1 MRDYD
6 GYYRDGY
13 YEPPPRRYRR
23 RRRGRAGLVIFA
35 LILILA
41 LVFVW
46 RFTDGFT
53 RFAPPELTNVQDGF
67 TYSLDALAG
76 EISPDMRLDECGI
89 DYKAELE
96 SMAANKPKLADR
108 LNFIADHLEIY
119 PEEAVKTALQ
129 GEEKLDF
136 ALLMPFRGED
146 AGGVN
151 AVITAQKGT
160 APYLIQYDSRWAY
173 HAYGSSVMGIT
184 ACGPTCLSMAA
195 IGLTGDASLTPARIA
210 DWAEDAGYYVDGAGT
225 AWSLFT
231 DGAAQ
236 LGLRSEAIAVDEDD
250 MKSRLDAGEVLIASM
265 LPGDFTTSGHFVVIV
280 DHGLF
285 GFNVYDPNSIALS
298 SRGLELRQARAAD
311 SPALELFRRARGRE
325 PRRDDL
331 VRRLRGV
338 HNPARRAQHRR
349 GRAHDHPP
357 RRGDDLREPRRGIH
371 LRGVSGPA
379 RLRAH
384 ELHSP
389 LRRRP
394 GRQPRPGDRPSRRKR
409 RRPDRYGEGMA
420 GETDVRQ

>member
-160 APYLIQYDSRWAY
+160 VPYLIQYDSRWAY

-195 IGLTGDASLTPARIA
+195 ICLTGDAGLTPARIA
-210 DWAEDAGYYVDGAGT
+210 DWAEGAGYYVNGAGT

-236 LGLRSEAIAVDEDD
+236 LGLRSETMAADEDG

-298 SRGLELRQARAAD
+298 SRAWSFDKLEPQIAQLWSLSAAPAGESLAGTTWYADCEEFITLRAEPNTGAAALTTIPRGGEMTYV
-311 SPALELFRRARGRE
+311 SPAGEFTCVEYQGQRGYVLTSYIARSGGA
-325 PRRDDL
+325 PA
-331 VRRLRGV
+331 V
-338 HNPARRAQHRR
+338 NPA
-349 GRAHDHPP
+349 P
-357 RRGDDLREPRRGIH
+357 
-371 LRGVSGPA
+371 
-379 RLRAH
+379 
-384 ELHSP
+384 
-389 LRRRP
+389 
-394 GRQPRPGDRPSRRKR
+394 
-409 RRPDRYGEGMA
+409 
-420 GETDVRQ
+420 ETDPPAESGGGLIDTAKEWLEKLM

>member
-160 APYLIQYDSRWAY
+160 VPYLIQYDSRWAY

-195 IGLTGDASLTPARIA
+195 IGLTGDAGLTPARIA
-210 DWAEDAGYYVDGAGT
+210 DWAEGAGYYVDGAGT

-236 LGLRSEAIAVDEDD
+236 LGLRSETIAVDEDG

-298 SRGLELRQARAAD
+298 SRAWSFDKLEPQIAQLWSFSAAPAGESLAGTTWYADCEEFITLRAEPNTGAAALTTIPRGGEMTYV
-311 SPALELFRRARGRE
+311 SPAGEFTCVEYQGQRGYVLTSYIARSGGA
-325 PRRDDL
+325 PA
-331 VRRLRGV
+331 V
-338 HNPARRAQHRR
+338 NPA
-349 GRAHDHPP
+349 P
-357 RRGDDLREPRRGIH
+357 
-371 LRGVSGPA
+371 
-379 RLRAH
+379 
-384 ELHSP
+384 
-389 LRRRP
+389 
-394 GRQPRPGDRPSRRKR
+394 
-409 RRPDRYGEGMA
+409 
-420 GETDVRQ
+420 ETDPPAESGGGLIDTAKEWLEKLM

>member
-96 SMAANKPKLADR
+96 SLAANKPKLADR

-236 LGLRSEAIAVDEDD
+236 LGLRSEAIAADEDD

-285 GFNVYDPNSIALS
+285 GFNVYDPNSISLS
-298 SRGLELRQARAAD
+298 SRAWSFNKLEPQIAQLWSFSAAPAGESLAGTTWYADCEEFITLRAEPNTGAAALTTIPRGGEMTYV
-311 SPALELFRRARGRE
+311 SPAGEFTCVEYQGQRGYVLTSYIARSGGATS
-325 PRRDDL
+325 
-331 VRRLRGV
+331 V
-338 HNPARRAQHRR
+338 NPAPETE
-349 GRAHDHPP
+349 PP
-357 RRGDDLREPRRGIH
+357 AE
-371 LRGVSGPA
+371 SGGGLIDTA
-379 RLRAH
+379 KEWL
-384 ELHSP
+384 EKL
-389 LRRRP
+389 
-394 GRQPRPGDRPSRRKR
+394 
-409 RRPDRYGEGMA
+409 M
-420 GETDVRQ
+420 

>member
-160 APYLIQYDSRWAY
+160 VPYLIQYDSRWAY

-195 IGLTGDASLTPARIA
+195 IGLTGDAGLTPARIA

-236 LGLRSEAIAVDEDD
+236 LGLRSEAIAADEDG

-285 GFNVYDPNSIALS
+285 GFNVYDPNSISLS
-298 SRGLELRQARAAD
+298 SRAWSFDKLEPQIAQLWSFSAAPAGESLAGTTWYADCEEFITLRAEPNTGAAALTTIPRGGEMTYV
-311 SPALELFRRARGRE
+311 SPAGEFTCVEYQGQRGYVLTSYIARSGGA
-325 PRRDDL
+325 PA
-331 VRRLRGV
+331 V
-338 HNPARRAQHRR
+338 NPAPETA
-349 GRAHDHPP
+349 PP
-357 RRGDDLREPRRGIH
+357 AE
-371 LRGVSGPA
+371 SGGGLIDTA
-379 RLRAH
+379 KEWL
-384 ELHSP
+384 EKL
-389 LRRRP
+389 
-394 GRQPRPGDRPSRRKR
+394 
-409 RRPDRYGEGMA
+409 M
-420 GETDVRQ
+420 

>member
-146 AGGVN
+146 AGGVS

-160 APYLIQYDSRWAY
+160 VPYLIQYDSRWAY

-195 IGLTGDASLTPARIA
+195 IGLTGDAGLTPARIA

-236 LGLRSEAIAVDEDD
+236 LGLRSEAIAADEDG

-298 SRGLELRQARAAD
+298 SRAWSFDKLEPQIAQLWGFSAAPAGESLAGTTWYADCEEFITLRAEPNTGAAALTTIPRGGEMTYV
-311 SPALELFRRARGRE
+311 SPAGEFTCVEYQGQRGYVLTSYIARSGGA
-325 PRRDDL
+325 PA
-331 VRRLRGV
+331 V
-338 HNPARRAQHRR
+338 NPAPETA
-349 GRAHDHPP
+349 PP
-357 RRGDDLREPRRGIH
+357 AE
-371 LRGVSGPA
+371 SGGGLIDTA
-379 RLRAH
+379 KEWL
-384 ELHSP
+384 EKL
-389 LRRRP
+389 
-394 GRQPRPGDRPSRRKR
+394 
-409 RRPDRYGEGMA
+409 M
-420 GETDVRQ
+420 

>member
-311 SPALELFRRARGRE
+311 SPALELFRRAPAGESLAGTTWYADCEEFITLRAEPNTGAAALTTIPRGGE
-325 PRRDDL
+325 MTYVSPAGEFTC
-331 VRRLRGV
+331 VEYQGQRGYV
-338 HNPARRAQHRR
+338 LTSYIARSGGAPAVNPA
-349 GRAHDHPP
+349 P
-357 RRGDDLREPRRGIH
+357 
-371 LRGVSGPA
+371 
-379 RLRAH
+379 
-384 ELHSP
+384 
-389 LRRRP
+389 
-394 GRQPRPGDRPSRRKR
+394 
-409 RRPDRYGEGMA
+409 
-420 GETDVRQ
+420 ETDPPAESGGGLIDTAKEWLEKLM

>member
-160 APYLIQYDSRWAY
+160 VPYLIQHDSRWAY

-195 IGLTGDASLTPARIA
+195 IGLTGDAGLTPARIA

-236 LGLRSEAIAVDEDD
+236 LGLRSETIAADEDG

-285 GFNVYDPNSIALS
+285 GFNVYDPNSISLS
-298 SRGLELRQARAAD
+298 SRAWSFDKLEPQIAQLWSFSAAPAGESLAGTTWYADCEEFITLRAEPNTGAAALTTIPRGGEMTYV
-311 SPALELFRRARGRE
+311 SPAGEFTCVEYQGQRGYVLTSYIARSGGA
-325 PRRDDL
+325 PA
-331 VRRLRGV
+331 V
-338 HNPARRAQHRR
+338 NPA
-349 GRAHDHPP
+349 P
-357 RRGDDLREPRRGIH
+357 
-371 LRGVSGPA
+371 
-379 RLRAH
+379 
-384 ELHSP
+384 
-389 LRRRP
+389 
-394 GRQPRPGDRPSRRKR
+394 
-409 RRPDRYGEGMA
+409 
-420 GETDVRQ
+420 ETDPPAESGGGLIDTAKEWLEKLM

>member
-1 MRDYD
+1 
-6 GYYRDGY
+6 
-13 YEPPPRRYRR
+13 
-23 RRRGRAGLVIFA
+23 
-35 LILILA
+35 
-41 LVFVW
+41 
-46 RFTDGFT
+46 
-53 RFAPPELTNVQDGF
+53 
-67 TYSLDALAG
+67 
-76 EISPDMRLDECGI
+76 MRLDECGI

-160 APYLIQYDSRWAY
+160 VPYLIQYDSRWAY

-195 IGLTGDASLTPARIA
+195 IGLTGDAGLTPARIA

-236 LGLRSEAIAVDEDD
+236 LGLRSEAIAADEDD

-265 LPGDFTTSGHFVVIV
+265 LPGDFTTSGPLHRHSGPRPLRLQRLRPEL
-280 DHGLF
+280 DCAQQ
-285 GFNVYDPNSIALS
+285 P
-298 SRGLELRQARAAD
+298 GLELDKLEPQIAQLWSFSARPRARA
-311 SPALELFRRARGRE
+311 SPG
-325 PRRDDL
+325 
-331 VRRLRGV
+331 
-338 HNPARRAQHRR
+338 
-349 GRAHDHPP
+349 
-357 RRGDDLREPRRGIH
+357 
-371 LRGVSGPA
+371 
-379 RLRAH
+379 
-384 ELHSP
+384 
-389 LRRRP
+389 RP
-394 GRQPRPGDRPSRRKR
+394 GTPTARSS
-409 RRPDRYGEGMA
+409 
-420 GETDVRQ
+420 

>member
-160 APYLIQYDSRWAY
+160 VPYLIQYDSRWAY

-195 IGLTGDASLTPARIA
+195 ICLTGDAGLTPARIA

-236 LGLRSEAIAVDEDD
+236 LGLRSETMAADEDG

-298 SRGLELRQARAAD
+298 SRAWSFDKLEPQIAQLWSLSAAPAGESLAGTTWYADCEEFITLRAEPNTGAAALTTIPRGGEMIYV
-311 SPALELFRRARGRE
+311 SPAGEFTCVEYQGQRGYVLTSYIARSGGA
-325 PRRDDL
+325 PA
-331 VRRLRGV
+331 V
-338 HNPARRAQHRR
+338 NPA
-349 GRAHDHPP
+349 P
-357 RRGDDLREPRRGIH
+357 
-371 LRGVSGPA
+371 
-379 RLRAH
+379 
-384 ELHSP
+384 
-389 LRRRP
+389 
-394 GRQPRPGDRPSRRKR
+394 
-409 RRPDRYGEGMA
+409 
-420 GETDVRQ
+420 ETDPPAESGGGLIDTAKEWLEKLM

>member
-160 APYLIQYDSRWAY
+160 VPYLIQYDSRWAY

-195 IGLTGDASLTPARIA
+195 IGLTGDAGLTPRAHSGLGR
-210 DWAEDAGYYVDGAGT
+210 GRGATTSTGRGT

-236 LGLRSEAIAVDEDD
+236 LGLRSEAIA
-250 MKSRLDAGEVLIASM
+250 AG
-265 LPGDFTTSGHFVVIV
+265 
-280 DHGLF
+280 
-285 GFNVYDPNSIALS
+285 
-298 SRGLELRQARAAD
+298 
-311 SPALELFRRARGRE
+311 RGRYE
-325 PRRDDL
+325 E
-331 VRRLRGV
+331 
-338 HNPARRAQHRR
+338 
-349 GRAHDHPP
+349 PP
-357 RRGDDLREPRRGIH
+357 RRRRGADSEH
-371 LRGVSGPA
+371 AARRLHDERALHRHSGPRPLRLQ
-379 RLRAH
+379 RLRP
-384 ELHSP
+384 ELDCRSAAG
-389 LRRRP
+389 P
-394 GRQPRPGDRPSRRKR
+394 GASTSSSRR
-409 RRPDRYGEGMA
+409 
-420 GETDVRQ
+420 

>member
-160 APYLIQYDSRWAY
+160 VPYLIQYDSRWAY

-195 IGLTGDASLTPARIA
+195 IGLTGDAGLTPARIA

-236 LGLRSEAIAVDEDD
+236 LGLRSEAIAADEDG

-298 SRGLELRQARAAD
+298 SRAWSFDKLEPQIAQLWSFSAAPAVESLAGTTWYADCEEFITLRAEPNTGAAALTTIPRGGEMTYV
-311 SPALELFRRARGRE
+311 SPAGEFTCVEYQGQRGYVLTSYIARSGGA
-325 PRRDDL
+325 PA
-331 VRRLRGV
+331 V
-338 HNPARRAQHRR
+338 NPA
-349 GRAHDHPP
+349 P
-357 RRGDDLREPRRGIH
+357 
-371 LRGVSGPA
+371 
-379 RLRAH
+379 
-384 ELHSP
+384 
-389 LRRRP
+389 
-394 GRQPRPGDRPSRRKR
+394 
-409 RRPDRYGEGMA
+409 
-420 GETDVRQ
+420 ETDPPAESGGGLIDTAKEWLEKLM

>member
-160 APYLIQYDSRWAY
+160 VPYLIQYDSRWAY

-195 IGLTGDASLTPARIA
+195 IGLTGDAGLTPARIA

-225 AWSLFT
+225 AWPPS
-231 DGAAQ
+231 GALKYREKASSPSCVWP
-236 LGLRSEAIAVDEDD
+236 RAI
-250 MKSRLDAGEVLIASM
+250 MFWPI
-265 LPGDFTTSGHFVVIV
+265 
-280 DHGLF
+280 
-285 GFNVYDPNSIALS
+285 
-298 SRGLELRQARAAD
+298 
-311 SPALELFRRARGRE
+311 SP
-325 PRRDDL
+325 
-331 VRRLRGV
+331 
-338 HNPARRAQHRR
+338 
-349 GRAHDHPP
+349 
-357 RRGDDLREPRRGIH
+357 
-371 LRGVSGPA
+371 
-379 RLRAH
+379 
-384 ELHSP
+384 
-389 LRRRP
+389 
-394 GRQPRPGDRPSRRKR
+394 
-409 RRPDRYGEGMA
+409 
-420 GETDVRQ
+420 